1 MTTPVQLYIDTNVLL
16 DAIDRRRSNPNSTH
30 LLEQLRARG
39 ELSSIVS
46 IFVLMEAVEQ
56 RQQSAHISWLV
67 NSGYTYS
74 EIQSEGGRNRSLSEV
89 ECGRCFD
96 EVLGFRRALGKKMK
110 VVSPAS
116 DTVWK
121 DAADLV
127 RTTNIGASDALH
139 VAIAHSAG
147 SHVFATSDRSLVREL
162 SRLRLRPR
170 LIPLN
175 CNRERKSVEF
185 QRDFERA
192 VHRVRSSKP
201 ITVSR
206 ADAKALKDSVE
217 SIKEFFRGSSPTQ
230 SKQ

>member
-1 MTTPVQLYIDTNVLL
+1 MTTPVQLYLDTNVLL
-16 DAIDRRRSNPNSTH
+16 DVIDRRRSNPNSTH

-56 RQQSAHISWLV
+56 RQQSAHINWLV
-67 NSGYTYS
+67 NNGYTYS
-74 EIQSEGGRNRSLSEV
+74 EIQSEGGRSRSLSDE

-116 DTVWK
+116 DTVWRN
-121 DAADLV
+121 AADLV

-147 SHVFATSDRSLVREL
+147 THVFATSDRALIREL

-170 LIPLN
+170 LVPLN
-175 CNRERKSVEF
+175 CNRERKSDEF
-185 QRDFERA
+185 RRDFEST

-201 ITVSR
+201 VTASR

-217 SIKEFFRGSSPTQ
+217 SIKDFFRGSATPL
-230 SKQ
+230 SK